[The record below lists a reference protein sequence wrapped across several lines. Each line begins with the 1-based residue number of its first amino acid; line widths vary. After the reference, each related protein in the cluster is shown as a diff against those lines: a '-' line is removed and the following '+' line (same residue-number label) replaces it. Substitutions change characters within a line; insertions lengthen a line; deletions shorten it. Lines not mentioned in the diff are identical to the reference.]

1 MFLSVSWRSH
11 CALQLLAPVA
21 ELSGPEMVELVKEAF
36 TCAGE
41 RDIYTGDNVEIAL
54 ITKDGVKWIN
64 FQLRDD

>member
-1 MFLSVSWRSH
+1 MMPLLDNQVGKES
-11 CALQLLAPVA
+11 QLKAPIG

-41 RDIYTGDNVEIAL
+41 RDIYTGDAVEIAL
-54 ITKDGVKWIN
+54 ITKSGIQWIN